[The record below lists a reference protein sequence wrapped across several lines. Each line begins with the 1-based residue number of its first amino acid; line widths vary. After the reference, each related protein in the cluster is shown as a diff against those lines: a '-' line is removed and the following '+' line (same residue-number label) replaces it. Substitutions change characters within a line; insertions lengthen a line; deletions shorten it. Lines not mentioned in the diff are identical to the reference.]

1 MSAQDN
7 VAPAPRRAIIMG
19 AAGRDFHDF
28 LVTLKD
34 DPTVEVVAFT
44 ATQIPG
50 IDRRTFPAVLAGPR
64 YPDGIAI
71 HPESELATLI
81 AELEVDDVFFAYSD
95 TAHDDLMHKASH
107 VLSCGA
113 DFRIIGPAR
122 SMVASTKP
130 VISVC
135 AVRTGVGKSGISRR
149 IFELLRARG
158 IKAVDIRHPMPYRDL
173 TAMAVE
179 RYETVADLDRLGVT
193 IEEREEYEHL
203 VEVGA
208 IVMAGVDYEA
218 ILREAEKEADVIV
231 WDGGNNDWPFYKS
244 DLEIVALDPH
254 RPGHERAYFPGEVNF
269 LRADVLVINKV
280 NTAEKSAVDDLIA
293 TAAAYNP
300 RARLVLTASEI
311 SVSDPG
317 ALAGKRVLAV
327 EDGPT
332 VTHGGMRYGA
342 AAIAARD
349 AGATELVNATPFAVG
364 SLGDTFAAY
373 PHMDHVLPAMGYSA
387 RAACRPRGDDRRH
400 RCRRRGYWHADRSRA
415 PHQDRQARRTR
426 HLPRGR
432 YRRSQRRDRRQRVL
446 RASRSGVKHGCRF
459 GGEAARG
466 APWS

>member
-1 MSAQDN
+1 MIAQEN
-7 VAPAPRRAIIMG
+7 AAPTPRRAIIMG

-28 LVTLKD
+28 LVALKH

-50 IDRRTFPAVLAGPR
+50 IDSRTFPAVLAGPR
-64 YPDGIAI
+64 YPNGIAI
-71 HPESELATLI
+71 HPESELASLI
-81 AELEVDDVFFAYSD
+81 SELGADDVFFAYSD
-95 TAHDDLMHKASH
+95 TSHADLMHKASL

-113 DFRIIGPAR
+113 DFRIVGPAR
-122 SMVASTKP
+122 SMVTSTKP

-149 IFELLRARG
+149 LFELLRDRG

-173 TAMAVE
+173 TVMAVE
-179 RYETVADLDRLGVT
+179 RYASIEDLDRLGVT

-254 RPGHERAYFPGEVNF
+254 RPGHERLYFPGEVNF

-280 NTAEKSAVDDLIA
+280 NTADKGAVDGLI
-293 TAAAYNP
+293 TAAAIHNP
-300 RARLVLTASEI
+300 GAQVVLTDSEI
-311 SVSDPG
+311 TASDPS
-317 ALAGKRVLAV
+317 AFAGMRVLAV

-342 AAIAARD
+342 AAIAAKEG
-349 AGATELVNATPFAVG
+349 GATELVNAAPFAVG
-364 SLGDTFAAY
+364 SLADTYAAY

-387 RAACRPRGDDRRH
+387 QQLSDLEATIAATDADVVAIGTPIDLARLITIDKPVVRVTYRVVDTGSPSLESVVNEFCERH
-400 RCRRRGYWHADRSRA
+400 SLG
-415 PHQDRQARRTR
+415 
-426 HLPRGR
+426 
-432 YRRSQRRDRRQRVL
+432 
-446 RASRSGVKHGCRF
+446 
-459 GGEAARG
+459 
-466 APWS
+466 